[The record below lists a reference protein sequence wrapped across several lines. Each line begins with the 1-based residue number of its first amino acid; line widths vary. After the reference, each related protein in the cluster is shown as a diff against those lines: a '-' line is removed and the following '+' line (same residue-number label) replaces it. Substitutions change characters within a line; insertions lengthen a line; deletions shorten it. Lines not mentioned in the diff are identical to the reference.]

1 MPEATTK
8 AGSGAADPAIT
19 QIVQMKPQKV
29 MVALTLPVGG
39 RDVRPVISLEW
50 SREDTNM
57 PLSEL
62 LKHIEKY
69 VAQFG
74 TA

>member
-1 MPEATTK
+1 MPEP
-8 AGSGAADPAIT
+8 GAAGTSDQAIAE
-19 QIVQMKPQKV
+19 IVEMQPHKV
-29 MVALTLPVGG
+29 VVALTLPVGG

-62 LKHIEKY
+62 LKRIEEY
-69 VAQFG
+69 VARFG